1 MNSSDIEESAIDN
14 LKLFLRNDF
23 LKPNFKTEDKNIS
36 WDGEIEVFDKPNK
49 RKSDLLGKIPVQ
61 IKGKEVKSFNDSAN
75 YSINM
80 FDLNNYL
87 NDGGA
92 IFFLVLLKKSKVYRV
107 FYKSLLP
114 MDINN
119 LKKNK
124 ENQKTIN
131 IKLNKLDRNKVNDV
145 CWEFLD
151 NKNKQYSFKYKNI
164 DNINFD
170 NQVIKSGIFIIKK
183 DENIFDNILSRDNI
197 YLYSEDP
204 KTKILIPKFLALV
217 KALEIQVGKKEFK
230 TKKNKYIFEVSEV
243 KKKEKITFKLGK
255 HITLEEEKMKIT
267 TNKGSLKERIKN
279 IEFLIDLWE
288 SEYISIENE
297 KMYLRD
303 KTKNNKKIEKLKK
316 MLNYYKDIEKLFY
329 EFNIHEDIDLDN
341 FTTNDEK
348 VLQALI
354 QGILY
359 KKSIKAENYK
369 TGMNIIKLNKYNLL
383 VIMNIRDGNKV
394 FIENSFNK
402 KNKKIILQDR
412 LSKKEIEINLLFIL
426 SHDVLIKAH
435 NIDLELIKNE
445 IKSTKLNQ
453 DNINWINLF
462 ALELIKAYDLNNKK
476 FSNYLNL
483 AESIINILL
492 DYERKNIIFLINK
505 YQIIYRKGKLSNEEK
520 YNLNK
525 MKKNTDDNQILC
537 AINIL
542 LDNKYEAELYYNKMN
557 DYEKNEFSKYPI
569 YNLIH

>member
-49 RKSDLLGKIPVQ
+49 RKSDLLGEIPLQ

-92 IFFLVLLKKSKVYRV
+92 IFFLVQLKKSKVYRV

-170 NQVIKSGIFIIKK
+170 NQIIKSGIFI
-183 DENIFDNILSRDNI
+183 
-197 YLYSEDP
+197 
-204 KTKILIPKFLALV
+204 
-217 KALEIQVGKKEFK
+217 
-230 TKKNKYIFEVSEV
+230 TKK
-243 KKKEKITFKLGK
+243 
-255 HITLEEEKMKIT
+255 M
-267 TNKGSLKERIKN
+267 R
-279 IEFLIDLWE
+279 
-288 SEYISIENE
+288 
-297 KMYLRD
+297 
-303 KTKNNKKIEKLKK
+303 
-316 MLNYYKDIEKLFY
+316 
-329 EFNIHEDIDLDN
+329 
-341 FTTNDEK
+341 
-348 VLQALI
+348 
-354 QGILY
+354 
-359 KKSIKAENYK
+359 
-369 TGMNIIKLNKYNLL
+369 
-383 VIMNIRDGNKV
+383 
-394 FIENSFNK
+394 
-402 KNKKIILQDR
+402 
-412 LSKKEIEINLLFIL
+412 
-426 SHDVLIKAH
+426 
-435 NIDLELIKNE
+435 
-445 IKSTKLNQ
+445 
-453 DNINWINLF
+453 
-462 ALELIKAYDLNNKK
+462 
-476 FSNYLNL
+476 
-483 AESIINILL
+483 
-492 DYERKNIIFLINK
+492 IFLINK

-525 MKKNTDDNQILC
+525 MKKNKDDNQILC

-569 YNLIH
+569 YNLIN